1 MAITLRP
8 TRAPDAAELGHILYG
23 AFATLA
29 DRHNFPR
36 DFPSPEIG
44 AEVMSV
50 LIGHP
55 GFYGIAAEEDGRLV
69 GSNFLDFRS
78 PVAGIGPI
86 SVDPGAQNSEIGRRL
101 MQAVIDEAVSRNAAG
116 IRLVQAAY
124 HNRSL
129 SLYTKLGFAT
139 REPLS
144 VLQGTPPGERFSGYE
159 VAAATRNDLD
169 ACNQLCRMVHGFV
182 RSREVEEAIETGDAR
197 VVVHQWRVTGYTTEI
212 GFRGH
217 AVAETNRDLIALIA
231 TASEYS
237 GPGFLLPTRNH
248 EVFSWCLDRGL
259 RVVMQMHLM
268 SIGLY
273 NEPQGAYLPGILVL
287 KPCKSADPGES
298 GGTRSPSPMIAWL
311 RVAQPILQ
319 LRLT

>member
-8 TRAPDAAELGHILYG
+8 TRAPDAAELGRILYG
-23 AFATLA
+23 AFAALA
-29 DRHNFPR
+29 DHHNFPR
-36 DFPSPEIG
+36 NFPSPEVG
-44 AEVMSV
+44 AEVMSI

-55 GFYGIAAEEDGRLV
+55 GFYGVAAEEDGRLS
-69 GSNFLDFRS
+69 GSNFIDFRS

-86 SVDPGAQNSEIGRRL
+86 SVDPDAQNSGIGRRL
-101 MQAVIDEAVSRNAAG
+101 MQRVIDEAVSRDMAG

-124 HNRSL
+124 HNRSM

-144 VLQGTPPGERFSGYE
+144 LLQGTPPGERFAGYE

-169 ACNQLCRMVHGFV
+169 ACNRLCRTIHGFA
-182 RSREVEEAIETGDAR
+182 RSREVEEAVETGEAR
-197 VVVHQWRVTGYTTEI
+197 IVVHQGRVTGYATEI

-231 TASEYS
+231 AAPEYP

-248 EVFSWCLDRGL
+248 EVFSWCLDHGL
-259 RVVMQMHLM
+259 RLVMQMTLM
-268 SIGLY
+268 TIGLY
-273 NEPQGAYLPGILVL
+273 NEPQGAYLPGILY
-287 KPCKSADPGES
+287 
-298 GGTRSPSPMIAWL
+298 
-311 RVAQPILQ
+311 
-319 LRLT
+319 